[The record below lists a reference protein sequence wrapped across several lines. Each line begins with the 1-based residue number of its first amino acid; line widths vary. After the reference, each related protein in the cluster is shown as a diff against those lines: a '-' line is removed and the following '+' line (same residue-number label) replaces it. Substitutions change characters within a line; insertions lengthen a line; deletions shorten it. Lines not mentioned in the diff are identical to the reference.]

1 MHASQVTGSPLT
13 RKWYEDATV
22 SPESISRSNGKEY
35 IGYHIYT
42 GSILE

>member
-13 RKWYEDATV
+13 KKWYEDATV

-35 IGYHIYT
+35 TGYHIYT